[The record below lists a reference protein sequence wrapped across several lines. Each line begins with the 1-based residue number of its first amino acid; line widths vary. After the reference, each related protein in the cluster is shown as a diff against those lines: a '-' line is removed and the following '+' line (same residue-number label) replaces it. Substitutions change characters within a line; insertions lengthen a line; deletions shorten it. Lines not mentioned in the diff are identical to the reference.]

1 MSFVRQRLII
11 VFLTGWLAYATTYF
25 LRKPLGVIKSDMEN
39 ELGFTKSELGIF
51 DSALLL
57 PYALVQVKLMIF

>member
-57 PYALVQVKLMIF
+57 PYALVQVKLIIF